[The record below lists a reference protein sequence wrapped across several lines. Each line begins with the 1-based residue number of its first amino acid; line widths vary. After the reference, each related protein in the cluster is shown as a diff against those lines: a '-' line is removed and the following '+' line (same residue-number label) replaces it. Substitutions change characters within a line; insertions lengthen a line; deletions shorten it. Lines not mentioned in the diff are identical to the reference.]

1 MARIEQFVY
10 TTTGSDAQ
18 PGYRVVAKSPG
29 ITEKTTLELDP
40 YMLPAG
46 VDPRDFGRSKSM
58 VLVENG
64 ERVAYSL
71 TRNMGRGPDGRPD
84 ALHNHTLVIDAKDF
98 ARLRYDSRKMDP
110 LFSPYVPPSPL
121 LPTLEVEE
129 GADPP
134 LDRDYIRMQT
144 PLLMRVLYALVRKS
158 CVAVRGAHGARFA
171 QVALGLL
178 PPQLRLVPFSTC
190 AVDLWMQPAYRLVL
204 LGDSTAPN
212 LPKGFEA
219 VDGRSRLLPADAD
232 LERSV
237 RYLIAMASVGDSHL
251 AALHDE
257 FEKIKRLSPRKRLA
271 VLTTVSRMAQSPDPM
286 HSDKDVQ
293 MVADALAGLDP
304 ATCDSI
310 LSGLA
315 SGMRPG
321 DRSGLAG
328 TIRALQARRN
338 IPDCEITRKSIERL
352 LGQVGAEQRQG
363 LLLAL
368 YESKKPEIHD
378 KLDQLFEDF
387 AYSYHGKDFFRLV
400 AAKPD
405 LAGRVK
411 KFASSSGRNIF
422 QRQSAVRLF
431 AMALLESGSP
441 SSIEPA
447 IFAPY
452 DLSSGYD
459 LGSFESLLTEIFS
472 SRQAEADQ
480 DFCVSVATA
489 ALTYMAG
496 FGRRYTPFLTWFSHH
511 RAERFG
517 ALADRLGKIAMG
529 GSPSLRRRPGGA
541 RANGLIA
548 DLLREC
554 GIRV

>member
-10 TTTGSDAQ
+10 TTTGSDVQ

-29 ITEKTTLELDP
+29 ITEKTIFELDP

-46 VDPRDFGRSKSM
+46 VDPRGFKQSKSM

-84 ALHNHTLVIDAKDF
+84 ALHNHTLVIDVKNF
-98 ARLRYDSRKMDP
+98 GRLRYDSRKMDP
-110 LFSPYVPPSPL
+110 LFSSSVPPSPL
-121 LPTLEVEE
+121 LPTLEIEE
-129 GADPP
+129 GADSP
-134 LDRDYIRMQT
+134 LDHDYVRMQT
-144 PLLMRVLYALVRKS
+144 PLLTRVLYALVRKS
-158 CVAVRGAHGARFA
+158 GVAVRGAHGERFA

-190 AVDLWMQPAYRLVL
+190 AVDLRKQPAYRLVL
-204 LGDSTAPN
+204 LGDSMAAN

-219 VDGRSRLLPADAD
+219 VDGQSRLLPAYAD

-251 AALHDE
+251 AALHAE
-257 FEKIKRLSPRKRLA
+257 FGKIKELSPRKRLA
-271 VLTTVSRMAQSPDPM
+271 VLTTVSRMAQSPDPV
-286 HSDKDVQ
+286 HPDKDVQ
-293 MVADALAGLDP
+293 MVANVLASLDP
-304 ATCDSI
+304 ATCDGI

-315 SGMRPG
+315 SDMRPG

-328 TIRALQARRN
+328 TIRALQARRD
-338 IPDCEITRKSIERL
+338 IPGCEITRRSIERL

-368 YESKKPEIHD
+368 YESKKSEIHD

-387 AYSYHGKDFFRLV
+387 VYSYYDKDFFRFV

-405 LAGRVK
+405 LASRVK
-411 KFASSSGRNIF
+411 KFASSSGRNTF

-431 AMALLESGSP
+431 VLALLESGSP
-441 SSIEPA
+441 PSIEPA

-452 DLSSGYD
+452 DLNSGYD

-480 DFCVSVATA
+480 DFCASVATA
-489 ALTYMAG
+489 ALSYMAG
-496 FGRRYTPFLTWFSHH
+496 FGQRYTPFLAWFSHH
-511 RAERFG
+511 CAERFG

-529 GSPSLRRRPGGA
+529 GSPPHRCRPGDAKADGV
-541 RANGLIA
+541 IA

-554 GIRV
+554 GIRM